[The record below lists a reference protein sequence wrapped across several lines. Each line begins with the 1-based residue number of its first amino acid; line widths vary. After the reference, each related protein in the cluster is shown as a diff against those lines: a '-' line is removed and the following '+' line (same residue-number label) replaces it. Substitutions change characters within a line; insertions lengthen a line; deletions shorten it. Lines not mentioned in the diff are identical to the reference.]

1 MSETMPIEGLDF
13 WVKVVDMLQQ
23 NWAIIQY
30 DPSDGARVFFISDRS
45 EIFDQLTFRD
55 VTEAEIAL
63 ARNGFREF
71 ANAADLKSFL
81 RAPLP
86 PYREGRHPNG
96 PIYSSGRFWQ

>member
-1 MSETMPIEGLDF
+1 MSETMPIEGHHF

-23 NWAIIQY
+23 NWAMIQY
-30 DPSDGARVFFISDRS
+30 DSSDGARVLFISDRS

-55 VTEAEIAL
+55 LAEAETAL
-63 ARNGFREF
+63 ARNGFQQF

-81 RAPLP
+81 RAPSP

-96 PIYSSGRFWQ
+96 PIYSSGRFWK